1 MGGKSKKTTVGYR
14 YYMSLHM
21 AICYGPVDAMLEIR
35 AGDRT
40 AWKGAVTGSGTIGI
54 DARDLFGGDKR
65 EGGIVGLLDVMMG
78 EPTQAPNTYLTNKI
92 GGGRPAYRGLFTT
105 VFRGG
110 SGGAIPIG
118 GFGSLLMQYFG
129 LVVNKGGGLI
139 TSNNPYIKPW
149 AYQVRRIK
157 KGWYGDSCWYSAKA
171 EVAISS
177 DGDLQAILDGL
188 TFAKTAD
195 QVHTLTSPSDVA
207 GWSTEE
213 GSYVTVTCTNNAV
226 WPSTT
231 NGKTGMMWVHINA
244 PKGVSRPF
252 QFALDA
258 AYNDSGRA
266 LAAGGG
272 VSLVSYTETG
282 PSGKPSSQGRAVISV
297 ARKSGPLNGWVC
309 FACVDGL
316 DISTGNPQGS
326 ASPSDPKGHEM
337 YVFAQPL
344 WASDYAANPA
354 HIVYECLTNP
364 EWGMGYD
371 AGIIDDASFRAA
383 ADTFYNEGLGLCI
396 QWVKQDSIE
405 SFIQLVLDHAGANLV
420 EDRRTLLWKLIPL
433 RGDYDIETLPVF
445 SDAPEPGQGRIIDL
459 ERFERSSLPDAT
471 NELSV
476 TYTDYKTGKDGSIT
490 VQNLAAV
497 QGAGRVISQS
507 RNYPGIPT
515 PELALRTALRD
526 LRALTS
532 GLAKVQMTVDRSGYD
547 LLPGSVFRWSWSP
560 DGIESMVLRVV
571 NIDYG
576 SLTDG
581 RVRLECVED
590 VFGLPETTYGKVEP
604 VGWVE
609 PDISAQPSPAVLA
622 FEAPYREL
630 VQTIGRSEAQS
641 LPQETGYVGA
651 VAARAAGVNLS
662 YQLYTRTGTDDYAD
676 SGSGEWTP
684 TGTLQAAIGP
694 TATSITL
701 TAASDLEQVGL
712 GETAMLGSDETAEIV
727 RVDGISGN
735 TVTIARGC
743 LDTVPRAWPA
753 GTRFWGYDQYTAS
766 ATTEYTDGETVDVKV
781 LTRTASDLLDETLA
795 PGDSVVM
802 ASRAARPYPPGKLRI
817 TDTVA
822 SNVAYPSEC
831 VGALTVSWAHRD
843 RLLQDDQVID
853 ADEASIG
860 PEAGT
865 TYNVR
870 FYLDGILQS
879 TQTGISG
886 TSSTSYTMPASGL
899 GRVEVEAVRDGLTSW
914 QAAFAEFQYYT
925 LPHNTR
931 IVDGGDIRET
941 DAGDTRVTE

>member
-1 MGGKSKKTTVGYR
+1 MGGKSKKTTIGYR

-21 AICYGPVDAMLEIR
+21 AMCYGPVDAMLEIR

-40 AWKGAVTGSGTIGI
+40 AWKGAVTGSSTIGI

-78 EPTQAPNTYLTNKI
+78 ESTQAPNTYLTNKI
-92 GGGRPAYRGLFTT
+92 GAGRPAYRGLFTT

-129 LVVNKGGGLI
+129 LVINKGGGLI

-157 KGWYGDSCWYSAKA
+157 KGWYGDNCWYPDKAPILIAGLNSPPKQTRYINIAGTASGIGNGVTISGLSPDDVVVFTKPLADAGLTWPAWSAWPSDDATTPPPPAPGHVWLNRFQVTNA
-171 EVAISS
+171 EGSNVELLTSFYASS
-177 DGDLQAILDGL
+177 DEAALAVQSVLPLQVSGSTSYTVWIYDPNPSDNRQGMSIKAQIYPGL
-188 TFAKTAD
+188 TA
-195 QVHTLTSPSDVA
+195 
-207 GWSTEE
+207 
-213 GSYVTVTCTNNAV
+213 
-226 WPSTT
+226 
-231 NGKTGMMWVHINA
+231 M
-244 PKGVSRPF
+244 
-252 QFALDA
+252 
-258 AYNDSGRA
+258 
-266 LAAGGG
+266 
-272 VSLVSYTETG
+272 
-282 PSGKPSSQGRAVISV
+282 
-297 ARKSGPLNGWVC
+297 
-309 FACVDGL
+309 
-316 DISTGNPQGS
+316 
-326 ASPSDPKGHEM
+326 
-337 YVFAQPL
+337 
-344 WASDYAANPA
+344 NPA

-383 ADTFYNEGLGLCI
+383 ADTFFNEGLGLCI

-445 SDAPEPGQGRIIDL
+445 SDAPEAGQGRIIDL

-532 GLAKVQMTVDRSGYD
+532 GLAKVQMAVDRSGYD

-590 VFGLPETTYGKVEP
+590 VFGLPATTYGKVEP

-651 VAARAAGVNLS
+651 VAARAPGVNLS

-684 TGTLQAAIGP
+684 TGTLQADIGP

-712 GETAMLGSDETAEIV
+712 GETAMLGSDEAAEIV
-727 RVDGISGN
+727 RVDGITDS
-735 TVTIARGC
+735 TITIARGC
-743 LDTVPRAWPA
+743 LDTVPRSWPA

-766 ATTEYTDGETVDVKV
+766 ATTEYTDGETVDVKA

-831 VGALTVSWAHRD
+831 IGALTVSWAHRD

-853 ADEASIG
+853 ASEASIG

-870 FYLDGILQS
+870 FYLDGVLQS
-879 TQTGISG
+879 TQAGISG
-886 TSSTSYTMPASGL
+886 TSSTSYTMPANGL

-914 QAAFAEFQYYT
+914 QAAFADFQYYASPYDT
-925 LPHNTR
+925 L
-931 IVDGGDIRET
+931 IT
-941 DAGDTRVTE
+941 DAGDNLITDDGDNFITG

>member
-21 AICYGPVDAMLEIR
+21 AMCYGPVDAMLEIR

-40 AWKGAVTGSGTIGI
+40 AWKGAVTGSSTIGI

-78 EPTQAPNTYLTNKI
+78 ESTQAPNTYLANKI
-92 GGGRPAYRGLFTT
+92 GAGRPAYRGLFTT

-129 LVVNKGGGLI
+129 LVINKGGGLI

-149 AYQVRRIK
+149 AYQVQRIK
-157 KGWYGDSCWYSAKA
+157 RGWWGGNCWYPERAPIYFSETGTELVLIGSYSANFDASHAAATPEDSADTFTLSGLKTTDKVVVKVPNGGLYKAWSRWLGYGSDPGYNSNPSAPLWWASFNVKNAGGAVTSYLTSSYMTEDEAFTAAKA
-171 EVAISS
+171 AAPIEITGSTS
-177 DGDLQAILDGL
+177 YKFWLPDDILYNRGGL
-188 TFAKTAD
+188 TLMF
-195 QVHTLTSPSDVA
+195 DVY
-207 GWSTEE
+207 
-213 GSYVTVTCTNNAV
+213 SYRL
-226 WPSTT
+226 P
-231 NGKTGMMWVHINA
+231 
-244 PKGVSRPF
+244 
-252 QFALDA
+252 
-258 AYNDSGRA
+258 
-266 LAAGGG
+266 
-272 VSLVSYTETG
+272 
-282 PSGKPSSQGRAVISV
+282 
-297 ARKSGPLNGWVC
+297 
-309 FACVDGL
+309 
-316 DISTGNPQGS
+316 
-326 ASPSDPKGHEM
+326 
-337 YVFAQPL
+337 
-344 WASDYAANPA
+344 YAAMNPA

-383 ADTFYNEGLGLCI
+383 ADTFFNEGLGLCI

-445 SDAPEPGQGRIIDL
+445 SDAPEPGHGRIIEL

-547 LLPGSVFRWSWSP
+547 LLPGSVIRWSWSP

-590 VFGLPETTYGKVEP
+590 VFGLPATTYGKVEP

-609 PDISAQPSPAVLA
+609 PDTSAQPSPAVLA

-651 VAARAAGVNLS
+651 VAARAPGVNLS

-684 TGTLQAAIGP
+684 TGTLQADIGQ

-701 TAASDLEQVGL
+701 TATSDLEQVSL

-727 RVDGISGN
+727 RVDGISDS
-735 TVTIARGC
+735 TITIARGC
-743 LDTVPRAWPA
+743 LDTVPRSWPA

-766 ATTEYTDGETVDVKV
+766 ATTEYTDGETVDIKA

-831 VGALTVSWAHRD
+831 IGALTVSWAHRD

-853 ADEASIG
+853 ANEASIG

-870 FYLDGILQS
+870 FYLDGVLDS

-886 TSSTSYTMPASGL
+886 TRSTPYTLTGSGQA
-899 GRVEVEAVRDGLTSW
+899 RVEVEAVRGGLTSW
-914 QAAFAEFQYYT
+914 QAAFAEFQYYVT
-925 LPHNTR
+925 PYNTR

-941 DAGDTRVTE
+941 DGGDTRVTE

>member
-1 MGGKSKKTTVGYR
+1 MGGKSKKATVGYR

-40 AWKGAVTGSGTIGI
+40 AWKGAVTGSTTIGI
-54 DARDLFGGDKR
+54 DARDLFGGDER

-92 GGGRPAYRGLFTT
+92 GAGRPAYRGLFTT
-105 VFRGG
+105 CFHGG
-110 SGGAIPIG
+110 DGAGVPIG
-118 GFGSLLMQYFG
+118 GFGSLLMQHFG
-129 LVVNKGGGLI
+129 LVINKGGGLI

-149 AYQVRRIK
+149 AYQVRRIT
-157 KGWYGDSCWYSAKA
+157 KGWWGGNCWYESKSQILLNGSFTPGELYYDTGDTYSSIIDGFAQATTAPFSPATLPSKITIQLYEANAAGFISRIQILKNPEATVLYDSGWFGDSSKSSLLHSALSA
-171 EVAISS
+171 AGRL
-177 DGDLQAILDGL
+177 DLDGPIRSGYSFSENLNITAGPYTLGHRTMIVRQPAL
-188 TFAKTAD
+188 TQMSVRAK
-195 QVHTLTSPSDVA
+195 LFKSDVD
-207 GWSTEE
+207 TR
-213 GSYVTVTCTNNAV
+213 
-226 WPSTT
+226 
-231 NGKTGMMWVHINA
+231 I
-244 PKGVSRPF
+244 
-252 QFALDA
+252 
-258 AYNDSGRA
+258 
-266 LAAGGG
+266 
-272 VSLVSYTETG
+272 
-282 PSGKPSSQGRAVISV
+282 
-297 ARKSGPLNGWVC
+297 
-309 FACVDGL
+309 
-316 DISTGNPQGS
+316 
-326 ASPSDPKGHEM
+326 
-337 YVFAQPL
+337 
-344 WASDYAANPA
+344 YAMNPA

-590 VFGLPETTYGKVEP
+590 VFGLPATTYGKVEP

-622 FEAPYREL
+622 FEVPYREL

-662 YQLYTRTGTDDYAD
+662 YQLYTRTGTADYAD

-694 TATSITL
+694 TATSIIL

-727 RVDGISGN
+727 RVDGISDS
-735 TVTIARGC
+735 TITIARGC

-781 LTRTASDLLDETLA
+781 LTRTASDLLDEMLA

-802 ASRAARPYPPGKLRI
+802 GSRAARPYPPGKLRI

-822 SNVAYPSEC
+822 SNVAYPTEC

-853 ADEASIG
+853 ASEASIG

-865 TYNVR
+865 TYTVR
-870 FYLDGILQS
+870 FYLDGVLDS

-886 TSSTSYTMPASGL
+886 TSSTPYTLTGNGQ

-914 QAAFAEFQYYT
+914 QAAFAQFQYYVT
-925 LPHNTR
+925 IYNTR

-941 DAGDTRVTE
+941 DGGDTRVTE

>member
-21 AICYGPVDAMLEIR
+21 AMCYGPVDAMLEIR

-40 AWKGAVTGSGTIGI
+40 AWKGAVTGSSTIGR

-78 EPTQAPNTYLTNKI
+78 ESTQAPNTYLTNKI
-92 GGGRPAYRGLFTT
+92 GAGRPAYRGLFTT

-129 LVVNKGGGLI
+129 LVINKGGGLI

-149 AYQVRRIK
+149 AYQVRRIT
-157 KGWYGDSCWYSAKA
+157 KGWWADNCWYEETAQIPVGIGSDIVRVFDSAEWMMPCQGDVNSVACYVTDPPDKSFTLPGSDSDIYTIKL
-171 EVAISS
+171 AISGSVESRRYVSGESTDSPNFIKGGAPGS
-177 DGDLQAILDGL
+177 DSALATYNVYSLHISAPPAVYYLNHTPSSTISSRLIFNDEPLTVQVAGNATITLRARSLDGQQI
-188 TFAKTAD
+188 K
-195 QVHTLTSPSDVA
+195 PSQYLRARLVDVNL
-207 GWSTEE
+207 
-213 GSYVTVTCTNNAV
+213 GS
-226 WPSTT
+226 S
-231 NGKTGMMWVHINA
+231 
-244 PKGVSRPF
+244 
-252 QFALDA
+252 
-258 AYNDSGRA
+258 
-266 LAAGGG
+266 
-272 VSLVSYTETG
+272 SLVFG
-282 PSGKPSSQGRAVISV
+282 
-297 ARKSGPLNGWVC
+297 
-309 FACVDGL
+309 
-316 DISTGNPQGS
+316 
-326 ASPSDPKGHEM
+326 M
-337 YVFAQPL
+337 
-344 WASDYAANPA
+344 NPA

-383 ADTFYNEGLGLCI
+383 ADTFFNEGLGLCI

-445 SDAPEPGQGRIIDL
+445 SDAPETGQGRIIEL

-532 GLAKVQMTVDRSGYD
+532 GLAKVQMAVDRSGYD

-590 VFGLPETTYGKVEP
+590 VFGLPATTYGKVEP

-609 PDISAQPSPAVLA
+609 PDTSAQPSPAVLA

-684 TGTLQAAIGP
+684 TGTLQADIGP

-712 GETAMLGSDETAEIV
+712 GETAMLGSDEAAEIV
-727 RVDGISGN
+727 RVDGITDS
-735 TVTIARGC
+735 TITIARGC

-766 ATTEYTDGETVDVKV
+766 ATTEYTDGEAVDVKA

-831 VGALTVSWAHRD
+831 IGALTVSWAHRD

-853 ADEASIG
+853 ASEASIG

-870 FYLDGILQS
+870 FYLDGVLDS

-886 TSSTSYTMPASGL
+886 TSSTSYAMPSNGL

-914 QAAFAEFQYYT
+914 QAAFADFQYYASPFDT
-925 LPHNTR
+925 L
-931 IVDGGDIRET
+931 IT
-941 DAGDTRVTE
+941 DAGDNLITDDGDNFITG

>member
-1 MGGKSKKTTVGYR
+1 MGGKSKKATVGYR

-21 AICYGPVDAMLEIR
+21 AMCYGPVDAMLEIR

-40 AWKGAVTGSGTIGI
+40 AWKGAVTGSSTIGI

-78 EPTQAPNTYLTNKI
+78 ESTQAPNTYLTNKI
-92 GGGRPAYRGLFTT
+92 GAGRPAYRGLFTT

-129 LVVNKGGGLI
+129 LVINKGGGLI

-149 AYQVRRIK
+149 AYQVRRIT
-157 KGWYGDSCWYSAKA
+157 KGWWADNCWYPEKA
-171 EVAISS
+171 PVVIESN
-177 DGDLQAILDGL
+177 G
-188 TFAKTAD
+188 
-195 QVHTLTSPSDVA
+195 
-207 GWSTEE
+207 ST
-213 GSYVTVTCTNNAV
+213 GGG
-226 WPSTT
+226 P
-231 NGKTGMMWVHINA
+231 
-244 PKGVSRPF
+244 GVPAEF
-252 QFALDA
+252 L
-258 AYNDSGRA
+258 YNFGQRA
-266 LAAGGG
+266 LATLPYPVAGSPDNCTVDLAVASGW
-272 VSLVSYTETG
+272 SYTPLDQAFWFWRPNESGLSYAKPGVGSDVDAALQLISRGLTIGKTALLRFAAGDLAAVVLTSTSTPPPAPDGYSWEAAAGFPYSTTIGTVYMWRHALVAGQNNPSVTG
-282 PSGKPSSQGRAVISV
+282 LAYG
-297 ARKSGPLNGWVC
+297 
-309 FACVDGL
+309 
-316 DISTGNPQGS
+316 
-326 ASPSDPKGHEM
+326 M
-337 YVFAQPL
+337 
-344 WASDYAANPA
+344 NPA

-371 AGIIDDASFRAA
+371 PGIIDDASFRAA
-383 ADTFYNEGLGLCI
+383 ADTFQTEGLGLCI

-405 SFIQLVLDHAGANLV
+405 NFIQLVLDHAGANLV

-433 RGDYDIETLPVF
+433 RGNYDINALPVF
-445 SDAPEPGQGRIIDL
+445 SDAPEAGQGRIIEL

-471 NELSV
+471 NELSI
-476 TYTDYKTGKDGSIT
+476 TYTDFKTGKDGSIT

-507 RNYPGIPT
+507 RNYPGIPKAT
-515 PELALRTALRD
+515 LALRTALRD

-590 VFGLPETTYGKVEP
+590 VFGLPATTYGKVEP

-712 GETAMLGSDETAEIV
+712 GETAMLGSDETAELV
-727 RVDGISGN
+727 RVDGISGT

-766 ATTEYTDGETVDVKV
+766 ATTEYTDGETVDIKA

-853 ADEASIG
+853 ASEASIG

-870 FYLDGILQS
+870 FYLDGVLKS

-886 TSSTSYTMPASGL
+886 TSSTSYTMPANGL
-899 GRVEVEAVRDGLTSW
+899 GRVEVEAVRSGLTSW
-914 QAAFAEFQYYT
+914 QATFAEFQYYVSPYDT
-925 LPHNTR
+925 IITDASDNL
-931 IVDGGDIRET
+931 IT
-941 DAGDTRVTE
+941 DAGDNFITG